1 MWSLLP
7 GLFQEDGEVVVE
19 ASASNGIAGLL
30 PLVFAALLI
39 VGMWRVFSK
48 AGKPGWAAIIP
59 IYNLYVLTQIVG
71 KPAWWLV
78 LFLIPFVN
86 FIAIIIL
93 EIELCKSFG
102 VSWLWILTGPILW
115 LVLGFGGATYRGAA
129 AS

>member
-7 GLFQEDGEVVVE
+7 GLFQEDGEVAIE
-19 ASASNGIAGLL
+19 ASASGGIAGLL

-115 LVLGFGGATYRGAA
+115 LVIGFGGATYRGPA

>member
-1 MWSLLP
+1 MLSLVP
-7 GLFQEDGEVVVE
+7 TLFQEESEVVVE
-19 ASASNGIAGLL
+19 ASASVGGLIPLVIGLL
-30 PLVFAALLI
+30 LI
-39 VGMWRVFSK
+39 AGMWRVFSK

-59 IYNLYVLTQIVG
+59 IYNIYVLTQIVG
-71 KPAWWLV
+71 RPAWWLV

-93 EIELCKSFG
+93 EIDLCKAFG

-129 AS
+129 AA

>member
-1 MWSLLP
+1 MLSLVP
-7 GLFQEDGEVVVE
+7 TLFQEESEVVVE
-19 ASASNGIAGLL
+19 ASASVGGLI
-30 PLVFAALLI
+30 PLVLALLVI
-39 VGMWRVFSK
+39 AGMWRVFSK

-59 IYNLYVLTQIVG
+59 IYNIYILTQIAG
-71 KPAWWLV
+71 RPAWWLV

-93 EIELCKSFG
+93 EIDLCKSFG

-129 AS
+129 AA

>member
-1 MWSLLP
+1 MLSLVP
-7 GLFQEDGEVVVE
+7 TLFQEESEVVVG
-19 ASASNGIAGLL
+19 ASASVGGLI
-30 PLVFAALLI
+30 PLVLALLVI
-39 VGMWRVFSK
+39 AGMWRVFSK

-59 IYNLYVLTQIVG
+59 IYNIYVLTQIAG
-71 KPAWWLV
+71 RPAWWLV

-93 EIELCKSFG
+93 EIDLCKSFG

-129 AS
+129 AA

>member
-1 MWSLLP
+1 MLSLVP
-7 GLFQEDGEVVVE
+7 TLFQEESEVVVE
-19 ASASNGIAGLL
+19 ASASVGGLIPLVIGLL
-30 PLVFAALLI
+30 LI
-39 VGMWRVFSK
+39 AGMWRVFSK

-59 IYNLYVLTQIVG
+59 IYNIYVLTQIVG
-71 KPAWWLV
+71 RPAWWLV

-93 EIELCKSFG
+93 EIDLCKSFG

-129 AS
+129 AA

>member
-1 MWSLLP
+1 MLSLVP
-7 GLFQEDGEVVVE
+7 TLFQEESEVVVGAL
-19 ASASNGIAGLL
+19 ASVGGLI
-30 PLVFAALLI
+30 PLVLALLVI
-39 VGMWRVFSK
+39 AGMWRVFSK

-59 IYNLYVLTQIVG
+59 IYNIYVLTQIAG
-71 KPAWWLV
+71 RPAWWLV

-93 EIELCKSFG
+93 EIDLCKSFG

-129 AS
+129 AA